1 MAYPPATYH
10 GDPGEVSATHP
21 PDIRWEAEG
30 RANDAAVEAFFRLH
44 DNQWV

>member
-1 MAYPPATYH
+1 
-10 GDPGEVSATHP
+10 VSATHP

-30 RANDAAVEAFFRLH
+30 RSDDAAVEAFFRLH